1 MIVAAD
7 GAEAVA
13 LFAPRS
19 HEISILITD
28 LSMPNPDGTSVATVA
43 LRMSAKFMIPS
54 MSGLSSGG
62 QDNEV
67 RRVAGSIR
75 VKPFKAEILLI
86 RVNNLLQGRPSDAA
100 PTV

>member
-1 MIVAAD
+1 
-7 GAEAVA
+7 
-13 LFAPRS
+13 
-19 HEISILITD
+19 
-28 LSMPNPDGTSVATVA
+28 
-43 LRMSAKFMIPS
+43 MIPS